1 MVHAKG
7 KGNHDIFKGDVSER
21 ERREKEGEEAE
32 VTRNVGSVRWDGRG
46 GET

>member
-21 ERREKEGEEAE
+21 ERREEGEEAE